1 MRISDFT
8 SDNYKYSS
16 TIIFVVALL
25 LAFWF
30 YAKFQSDGNSIISL
44 EITENEE
51 IILNG
56 NPTSFQDLS
65 SVAKHLI
72 SELKNQGISK
82 DEIVIAFHADRSL
95 SMGIIT
101 DVQQELKK
109 CALNKIIYEK

>member
-8 SDNYKYSS
+8 SDNFKNSS

-30 YAKFQSDGNSIISL
+30 YAKFQSASNSVIAL

-65 SVAKHLI
+65 YAANHLI
-72 SELKNQGISK
+72 SELKTQGISK
-82 DEIVIAFHADRSL
+82 DEIIIAFHADRSL

-109 CALNKIIYEK
+109 CALNRIIYER